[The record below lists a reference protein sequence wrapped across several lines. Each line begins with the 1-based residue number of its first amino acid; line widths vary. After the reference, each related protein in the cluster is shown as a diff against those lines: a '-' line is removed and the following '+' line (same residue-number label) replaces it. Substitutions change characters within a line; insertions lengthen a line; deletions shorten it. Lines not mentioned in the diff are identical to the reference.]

1 VTNHEKNELRYLAKQ
16 GYSFEEIRSMISYAA
31 NSTIK
36 NYLKIFT
43 KKRKK

>member
-1 VTNHEKNELRYLAKQ
+1 MTNYEKNELRYLAKQ
-16 GYSFEEIRSMISYAA
+16 GYSFKEIRPIVSCS
-31 NSTIK
+31 SVTIK